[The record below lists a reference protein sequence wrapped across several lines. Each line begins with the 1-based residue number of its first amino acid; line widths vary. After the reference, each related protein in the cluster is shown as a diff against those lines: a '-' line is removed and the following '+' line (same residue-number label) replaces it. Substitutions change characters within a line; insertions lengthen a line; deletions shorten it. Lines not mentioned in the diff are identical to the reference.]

1 MDWEINLQNP
11 AWLEVVLERYL
22 SMGVVPAEGPPP
34 TLLTE
39 GTARLV
45 LPDGSPFETKGRVI
59 RISGPTSFLVQIDR
73 MPDLAALRKMARAA
87 KVQAARHP
95 DAGGHAGSGAGVPAS
110 SALVDDLM
118 SMVRPEHLLFQEVL
132 DPVAPVEA
140 PEAPRQEAPPTADW
154 RARID
159 KPQPRHVP
167 PQPPPKAVSVS
178 DLIEESVEVEAA
190 PPVPARPPLLSQ
202 SQSPQS
208 QSQPRIPVPREMTF
222 RAGTPGSVYDAP
234 REKREL
240 GAAGGGRA
248 GESTVTGLET
258 EYSDVYAKV
267 KDLPLVEKQKLARHG
282 RRTVRQILMRD
293 PLKTLQRLVLSNP
306 DIGLDEVLEYANWPA
321 LAKDALEFIAMNPTW
336 TGSRMVV
343 LALVK
348 NPSTPIELAIRL
360 VARLGPAE
368 WRLLVRPN
376 LVRTPVAAAARK
388 ALRTESD

>member
-34 TLLTE
+34 ALLTE
-39 GTARLV
+39 GVARLM
-45 LPDGSPFETKGRVI
+45 LPDGAPFETKGRVI
-59 RISGPTSFLVQIDR
+59 RISGPTAFLVQIDR
-73 MPDLAALRKMARAA
+73 MPDLVALRKMARAA

-95 DAGGHAGSGAGVPAS
+95 DAVGHVGSGAGGPAS

-132 DPVAPVEA
+132 DPVTPVEA
-140 PEAPRQEAPPTADW
+140 PEAPRREAQPPADG
-154 RARID
+154 RARIER
-159 KPQPRHVP
+159 PLPGHVAP
-167 PQPPPKAVSVS
+167 HPPPKPVSVS

-190 PPVPARPPLLSQ
+190 PPAPAQPPLS
-202 SQSPQS
+202 SMSPQS
-208 QSQPRIPVPREMTF
+208 QSQPRIPVPRELTF

-234 REKREL
+234 RQKREP

-258 EYSDVYAKV
+258 EYSDVYAKIR
-267 KDLPLVEKQKLARHG
+267 DLPLVEKQKLARHG

-306 DIGLDEVLEYANWPA
+306 DIGLDEVLEYANWPG